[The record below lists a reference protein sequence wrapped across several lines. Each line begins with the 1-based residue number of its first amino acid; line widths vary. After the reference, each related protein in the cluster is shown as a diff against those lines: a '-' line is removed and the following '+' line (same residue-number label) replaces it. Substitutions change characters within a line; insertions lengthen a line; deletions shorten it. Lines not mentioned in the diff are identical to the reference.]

1 MAAITSTLMS
11 IRSEALLAR
20 LTDQTICVTCLMMLA
35 MMARKKMQL
44 LIVYCCDC
52 GYEKKKKGSGG
63 SRMSTGMGLDRA
75 SEMLDR
81 DTVTVK
87 LMLLVPIALL
97 VEMTIQP
104 EVPMMTV

>member
-1 MAAITSTLMS
+1 MPSTLMS

-44 LIVYCCDC
+44 LIVYCCGC
-52 GYEKKKKGSGG
+52 GYEKKKGSGG

-75 SEMLDR
+75 SEMLDH

-87 LMLLVPIALL
+87 LMLLVPISLL

-104 EVPMMTV
+104 EVSMMTV